1 MITNPVAPAP
11 KRKGSLRMADIPPE
25 VIAGLNAGELEAVTL
40 VESLSVDYCQLLQAV
55 APDIGADTIRQ
66 MREAQM
72 LKITGR
78 MKASGDIL
86 HTRYGLKGIE
96 KFARHRSDTVRGW
109 AAAILSVAPKLTL
122 KQRLTH
128 IADLADDPNAG
139 LREWSWM
146 ALRPHI
152 IAELDLALKLLE
164 PWTHH
169 ASANLRRF
177 ASEATRPR
185 GVWCAHIEV
194 LKQEP
199 QHALHLLDPLH
210 SDPSRYV
217 QNSVANWLNDAG
229 KSQPDFVHQTCA
241 RWQKQSK
248 SKETQYIVKRA
259 KRNFE

>member
-1 MITNPVAPAP
+1 MKTHPVSPAA
-11 KRKGSLRMADIPPE
+11 KRKGSLRMADIPHD
-25 VIAGLNAGELEAVTL
+25 VITGLNSGELEAVTL
-40 VESLSVDYCQLLQAV
+40 VECLSVDYGQLLPAV
-55 APDIGADTIRQ
+55 APDAGEETIQR
-66 MREAQM
+66 MREAQQ

-86 HTRYGLKGIE
+86 HERYGLAGVE

-109 AAAILSVAPKLTL
+109 AAAIISVAPKLTL
-122 KQRLTH
+122 KQRLAH

-152 IAELDLALKLLE
+152 ITQLDLALKLLE
-164 PWTHH
+164 DWSHH
-169 ASANLRRF
+169 SSANIRRF

-185 GVWCAHIEV
+185 GVWCPHIEV

-199 QHALHLLDPLH
+199 QRALHLLDPLH
-210 SDPSRYV
+210 ADPSRYV

-229 KSQPDFVHQTCA
+229 KSQPSFVHQTCA

-248 SKETQYIVKRA
+248 SKETAYIVKRA
-259 KRNFE
+259 TRSL

>member
-1 MITNPVAPAP
+1 MKTNPVTAAPQ
-11 KRKGSLRMADIPPE
+11 RKGSLRMADIPPH

-40 VESLSVDYCQLLQAV
+40 VESLAMDYGLLLPAV
-55 APDIGADTIRQ
+55 APDAGEETIRL
-66 MREAQM
+66 MVEAQQ
-72 LKITGR
+72 LKVTGR
-78 MKASGDIL
+78 MKASGQIL
-86 HTRYGLKGIE
+86 HDRYGLDGVA
-96 KFARHRSDTVRGW
+96 KFAKHRSDTVRGW
-109 AAAILSVAPKLTL
+109 AASIIGSAPKLTL

-139 LREWSWM
+139 MREWAWM
-146 ALRPHI
+146 VLRPHI

-164 PWTHH
+164 PWAHH

-185 GVWCAHIEV
+185 GVWCAHIEA

-199 QHALHLLDPLH
+199 ERALHLLDPLY

-229 KSQPDFVHQTCA
+229 KSQPNFVHQTCA

-259 KRNFE
+259 MRSL

>member
-1 MITNPVAPAP
+1 MKTTPVSPAP
-11 KRKGSLRMADIPPE
+11 KRKGSLRMADIPRD

-40 VESLSVDYCQLLQAV
+40 VESLSVDYGKLLQAV
-55 APDIGADTIRQ
+55 APDAGDETIRLMQ
-66 MREAQM
+66 EAQL

-78 MKASGDIL
+78 MKASGNIL
-86 HTRYGLKGIE
+86 HARYGLKGIE
-96 KFARHRSDTVRGW
+96 KFAKHRSDTVRGW
-109 AAAILSVAPKLTL
+109 AAAIVSVAPKLTL
-122 KQRLTH
+122 KQRLAH

-152 IAELDLALKLLE
+152 IAELEVALKHLE
-164 PWTHH
+164 DWSHDD
-169 ASANLRRF
+169 SANIRRF

-185 GVWCAHIEV
+185 GVWCAHIEA
-194 LKQEP
+194 LKSDP
-199 QHALHLLDPLH
+199 QRALHLLDPLH

-229 KSQPDFVHQTCA
+229 KSKPDFVHQTCA

-248 SKETQYIVKRA
+248 SKETQYILKRA
-259 KRNFE
+259 MRSL